1 MSATPPSSLEGS
13 QAPSPFEVAW
23 ERYKS
28 LIVTIVA
35 AILLALVGNYL
46 WTTYEQKGIDEK
58 WSKFAA
64 SMGIDGTYVDFAK
77 AYEPATTALEEVEY
91 SSLEASLGSADD
103 SQKPYVLLAM
113 ARKAMLEEGWDRAE
127 SALAQIE
134 SGYPKHPL
142 VTNSKA
148 PVQSPDE
155 REPEEDAK
163 PEAPKFE
170 DPVAGSVVSLMRA
183 QIANSKGFQL
193 PKSFQKPEIPE
204 DAKKV
209 KFTFGDYGSATF
221 ALMPQAPEHT
231 KKFLELAQ
239 QDGGFWNG
247 LAVDEIQ
254 RGTENFDRPNALHFG
269 FASTKEDD
277 RTKWT
282 DTEPSENQVEW
293 EETGLSHFDGAISAR
308 PEADGK
314 SCADR
319 IWVHVDDQANL
330 DGNRV
335 VFGYVVEGLDVLRSI
350 CEAGMSAE
358 EEDRGVGRPS
368 ENIRITA
375 VEVL

>member
-64 SMGIDGTYVDFAK
+64 SIGIEGTYTDFAK
-77 AYEPATTALEEVEY
+77 VYEPAATALEEIEY
-91 SSLEASLGSADD
+91 SSLEGSLASADD

-127 SALAQIE
+127 SALAKIE

-142 VTNSKA
+142 VTDSKA

-155 REPEEDAK
+155 KESEEGAAPEG
-163 PEAPKFE
+163 PKFE

-183 QIANSKGFQL
+183 QIANAKGFQL
-193 PKSFQKPEIPE
+193 PASFQKPEIPE

-221 ALMPQAPEHT
+221 ALMPQAPEHS

-254 RGTENFDRPNALHFG
+254 RGTDNFDRPNALHFG
-269 FASTKEDD
+269 YASTKEDD
-277 RTKWT
+277 KTKWT
-282 DTEPSENQVEW
+282 TTEPSEHQVEW

-335 VFGYVVEGLDVLRSI
+335 VFAYVVEGLDVLRSI

-358 EEDRGVGRPS
+358 EEDRGVGRPFV
-368 ENIRITA
+368 NIRITA